1 MAEKTLK
8 NAELQRI
15 NSKYIAIGTIDIR
28 LWSSD
33 DAEPFII
40 PLDTED
46 DFENNG
52 FDYENYKDM
61 AVGESKDS
69 CCDYEGIIV
78 IRIR

>member
-1 MAEKTLK
+1 MAQKALK
-8 NAELQRI
+8 NGKLENI

-28 LWSSD
+28 LWSSE

-40 PLDTED
+40 PLDTEE

-69 CCDYEGIIV
+69 CSVYEGIIV